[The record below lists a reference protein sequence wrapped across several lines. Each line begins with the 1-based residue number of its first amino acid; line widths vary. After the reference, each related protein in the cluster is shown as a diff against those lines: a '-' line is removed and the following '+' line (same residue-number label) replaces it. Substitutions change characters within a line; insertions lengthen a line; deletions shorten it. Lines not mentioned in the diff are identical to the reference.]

1 MRSPSNCSPISHSP
15 RQSWDLLQ
23 GTLFPPIALLLN
35 VPLATKRAFNMV
47 SQSMG
52 EKLPLWEPANATAG
66 SCWRRMLLPAL
77 SVSVIDAF
85 IGTGHWDAAS
95 FPLQDSERCVL
106 KLMRFDTLG
115 SEQGCFPWSSGSQ
128 QHKAEVRQQ
137 ALKGNPGQQ
146 GGFGDLLCMHSER
159 CRTHSLTLFT
169 GMRQEEEKAQT
180 TPTGIPNNCC
190 MKDTDKHWELPPPF
204 YLSFPM
210 SGHRQARI

>member
-1 MRSPSNCSPISHSP
+1 MGASKCHG
-15 RQSWDLLQ
+15 WVLLEENAVAS
-23 GTLFPPIALLLN
+23 TL
-35 VPLATKRAFNMV
+35 
-47 SQSMG
+47 
-52 EKLPLWEPANATAG
+52 
-66 SCWRRMLLPAL
+66 
-77 SVSVIDAF
+77 SVIDAF

-146 GGFGDLLCMHSER
+146 GGFGDLFCMHSER
-159 CRTHSLTLFT
+159 CRIHSLTLFT